1 MSIVH
6 WLAAILATA
15 LMVCLYVIN
24 GQRQTIQD
32 QQMDIALLR
41 SDLETL
47 QKQGEAL
54 TRANRKRTRAYKEA
68 ADVAQKRLDAA
79 GKAPGG
85 WSSDALPDE
94 CVRLFG
100 TCPGATGL
108 SGGATGGLDAGDTG
122 TSMGAQ
128 D

>member
-1 MSIVH
+1 MSAVH
-6 WLAAILATA
+6 WLAALLAVA
-15 LMVCLYVIN
+15 LIVCLYVIN

-32 QQMDIALLR
+32 QKMDIALLR

-54 TRANRKRTRAYKEA
+54 ARANRKRTRAYKEA

-79 GKAPGG
+79 GKAPDG
-85 WSSDALPDE
+85 WSSDTLPDE
-94 CVRLFG
+94 CMRLFDV
-100 TCPGATGL
+100 CPGA
-108 SGGATGGLDAGDTG
+108 SSVPGGTTGGPDAGDTG
-122 TSMGAQ
+122 TVMGAQ